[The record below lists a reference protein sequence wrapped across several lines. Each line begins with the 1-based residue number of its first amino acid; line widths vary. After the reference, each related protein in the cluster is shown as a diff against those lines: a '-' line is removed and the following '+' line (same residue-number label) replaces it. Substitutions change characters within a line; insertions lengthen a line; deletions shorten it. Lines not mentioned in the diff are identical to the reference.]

1 MMNTKHRGLGRG
13 LESLIP
19 LPTDRRES
27 GVPQLVAVDLSPEP
41 VPDELANDCL
51 WLGLGVRLELVERL
65 DCRQPGDAASPATA
79 ALIVLAGGRDGHSP
93 FSARRRF
100 SSTIARQA
108 RAAAPP
114 WSRPSGEARANA
126 WASFSTVRMP

>member
-1 MMNTKHRGLGRG
+1 MGRDTGVEPFLIGRG
-13 LESLIP
+13 PADDIGKQ
-19 LPTDRRES
+19 S
-27 GVPQLVAVDLSPEP
+27 GIGLTQLVAVDLSPEP

-51 WLGLGVRLELVERL
+51 WLGLGGRLELVERL
-65 DCRQPGDAASPATA
+65 DGGPPRDAASPAATA
-79 ALIVLAGGRDGHSP
+79 LAILAVGRDGHLP

-126 WASFSTVRMP
+126 WVSFSTVRIP